1 MSSIR
6 RKFEAARDRAAELAK
21 IDDRTDEQNQEL
33 ADQLDRAEAL
43 KADLEAEA
51 EREERLNALAAV
63 NRSIALPG
71 TPSDAP
77 VVGKDMSA
85 GEFLSGFYQAYHP
98 NGSATP
104 QEFLDRAA
112 KYIDRATQATA
123 DTAGILPAPIVGPIV
138 KLADSRRP
146 AFVSLS
152 SKPMPA
158 KGKTFERPYIT
169 QRVTMG
175 TQTEGSAL
183 SSQKMVVAS
192 DTVTKATQ
200 GGTLDITQQD
210 IDWTEP
216 SALES
221 LVQDFV
227 DTYAEWTEGLATD
240 FIESMPVAADTAS
253 NGDGYSAWDAT
264 DVGTIV
270 TSVIDGIVD
279 VYGRSKRVADTFW
292 MDLAGWAVLAGTTN
306 ADDDVTAL
314 EMIRRAVRDL
324 QGEMGGGSGF
334 RFVVSPEFAANT
346 RIIGASS
353 LGEAYE
359 NQNGLLR
366 ANNPGN
372 LSVTMAYSGYTAF
385 WGKHQGFVQLGAD
398 PSA

>member
-1 MSSIR
+1 MSTIR

-21 IDDRTDEQNQEL
+21 LDERTDAQEQEL
-33 ADQLDRAEAL
+33 TDQLDRAEAL
-43 KADLEAEA
+43 KADLDAEN
-51 EREERLNALAAV
+51 ERESRLNALAEV
-63 NRSIALPG
+63 SRSVAIPG
-71 TPSDAP
+71 AP
-77 VVGKDMSA
+77 TATIEKPELSA
-85 GEFLSGFYQAYHP
+85 GEFLSEFYRAYHP
-98 NGSATP
+98 NGDSAP
-104 QEFLDRAA
+104 AEFLDRAA
-112 KYIDRATQATA
+112 RYIDRATQATA
-123 DTAGILPAPIVGPIV
+123 DTAGLLPAPIVGPVI

-146 AFVSLS
+146 AFVSLTGR
-152 SKPMPA
+152 PMPMR
-158 KGKTFERPYIT
+158 GKTFERPYVT
-169 QRVTMG
+169 QRTTAG

-216 SALES
+216 SALQT

-240 FIESMPVAADTAS
+240 FIEGLPVAADTAS

-270 TSVIDGIVD
+270 ASVVDGIVD

-292 MDLAGWAVLAGTTN
+292 LDLVTWATLAQTTN
-306 ADDDVTAL
+306 GNDDVTAL
-314 EMIRRAVRDL
+314 EMIRRAVGDL
-324 QGEMGGGSGF
+324 QSEMGGGSGF
-334 RFVVSPEFAANT
+334 RFVVSPAFASDT
-346 RIIGASS
+346 RIIGAAS

-366 ANNPGN
+366 AENPST

-385 WGKHQGFVQLGAD
+385 WGKHEGFCQLGAD
-398 PSA
+398 PTP